1 MFEESNYSRV
11 PVYKGGIQ
19 KIEGIMYRTDF
30 YEMLLN
36 GGNDISSILKPV
48 LYTAPDEKISVL
60 FKMLQ
65 KSQQPI
71 AVVKSDN
78 KIIGLISIDDI
89 LEELVGEIDDKYDI
103 EKTITWRSIGVK
115 EHDVVP
121 FFNQAISYKER
132 NKTNSYTR

>member
-1 MFEESNYSRV
+1 
-11 PVYKGGIQ
+11 
-19 KIEGIMYRTDF
+19 
-30 YEMLLN
+30 MLLN